1 MPDARQNWFYG
12 FLDLC
17 LLSLLRGGRDYG
29 LSLTQRLV
37 AAGVD
42 EVPGGT
48 LYPALLRLE
57 RQGLLVSESVAST
70 SGPRR
75 KYYDLTPAGH
85 RELDQLVAQWQDF
98 RATLDGVTRVAQ
110 ADGAAERQTTERQTA
125 VRRPGRD
132 R

>member
-1 MPDARQNWFYG
+1 MPDARQSWFYG

-17 LLSLLRGGRDYG
+17 LLALLRGGRDYG

-57 RQGLLVSESVAST
+57 RQGLLVSESVPST

-75 KYYDLTPAGH
+75 KYYALSPAG
-85 RELDQLVAQWQDF
+85 RTELDRLVEAWRDF
-98 RATLDGVTRVAQ
+98 RDVLDRVTLAAGSPAGQGPSALPGGEKGTTR
-110 ADGAAERQTTERQTA
+110 
-125 VRRPGRD
+125 
-132 R
+132 

>member
-17 LLSLLRGGRDYG
+17 LLALLRGGPDYG

-57 RQGLLVSESVAST
+57 RQGLLASDSVAST

-75 KYYDLTPAGH
+75 KYYELTPAGL
-85 RELDQLVAQWQDF
+85 RQLEQLVTQWHGF
-98 RATLDGVTRVAQ
+98 RATLDGVTR
-110 ADGAAERQTTERQTA
+110 AAHPAEAGPTDSLTA
-125 VRRPGRD
+125 VRRPERD